1 MIPNFGDFVVSYFE
15 MYGVEL
21 ELWIKVASMH
31 LEGATAHWFHS
42 VERRLCHMGW
52 NELCA
57 LVHDRFGSDEHETLI
72 RQLFHIRQTSSVP
85 NYVGW
90 FSSLVDQFFT
100 YEASANPLYYAMR
113 FVDGLK
119 DDIKLMVMILWP
131 STLDSTC
138 AVALVQEE
146 VEDAHRRKDFRHS
159 EQFFSVASY
168 KSLPGPPKFD
178 KPLGLPIPDEG

>member
-1 MIPNFGDFVVSYFE
+1 
-15 MYGVEL
+15 
-21 ELWIKVASMH
+21 
-31 LEGATAHWFHS
+31 
-42 VERRLCHMGW
+42 
-52 NELCA
+52 
-57 LVHDRFGSDEHETLI
+57 
-72 RQLFHIRQTSSVP
+72 VP